1 MTADEEFKIIK
12 EFVDEKIGQFKK
24 PPKNSTYKYGDDKHL
39 LSLKK
44 SFINSRQSKININEP
59 KTITDDA
66 LWEYIKLQKNLSQD
80 KVDEFAKYHK
90 IAMSI
95 ETKLG
100 NLLESFIY
108 KYIKNFDWIWCSGNI
123 VQDIDFIK
131 KEIKDDNSVNWIA
144 LQVKNSDNSENAASS
159 RVRVGTKIIKW
170 YRRLSRVESKDNWEE
185 LINLVDENDK
195 DLKDQLTEKNYLTYL
210 KN

>member
-1 MTADEEFKIIK
+1 MEPEEEFEIIK
-12 EFVDEKIGQFKK
+12 EFVNSKIGKFKK
-24 PPKNSTYKYGDDKHL
+24 PSKNSKFKYGDKKHFI
-39 LSLKK
+39 SLKK
-44 SFINSRQSKININEP
+44 TFINSRQSKINISEP

-80 KVDEFAKYHK
+80 QVDEFAKYHK

-100 NLLESFIY
+100 SLLESFIY
-108 KYIKNFDWIWCSGNI
+108 KYIKNFGWIWCSGSI

-131 KEIKDDNSVNWIA
+131 KDTKKNKSVTWIS

-170 YRRLSRVESKDNWEE
+170 YRRLSRVESKDNWKE
-185 LINLVDENDK
+185 LVNLVDKKDK
-195 DLKDQLTEKNYLTYL
+195 NLKDQLSEKNYLKYL

>member
-1 MTADEEFKIIK
+1 MTLEEEFDVIK
-12 EFVDEKIGQFKK
+12 EFVDEKKGQFKK
-24 PPKNSTYKYGDDKHL
+24 PSKNANYKYGEEEHF

-44 SFINSRQSKININEP
+44 SFINSRKSKININEP

-66 LWEYIKLQKNLSQD
+66 LWEYIKLQKNLSQNQ
-80 KVDEFAKYHK
+80 VDEFAKYHK

-108 KYIKNFDWIWCSGNI
+108 KYVKDFNWIWCSGSI
-123 VQDIDFIK
+123 IQDIDFIK
-131 KEIKDDNSVNWIA
+131 KETNNDSSVNWIA

-159 RVRVGTKIIKW
+159 RVRVGTDIIKW
-170 YRRLSRVESKDNWEE
+170 YRRLSRVKKKDNWQE
-185 LINLVDENDK
+185 LINLINENGE
-195 DLKDQLTEKNYLTYL
+195 DLKDQLNEKNYLTYL
-210 KN
+210 KS

>member
-1 MTADEEFKIIK
+1 MNTHQEFEQIK
-12 EFVDEKIGQFKK
+12 EFVNDGMGLFKK
-24 PPKNSTYKYGDDKHL
+24 PSKSSKFKYNDDNHHE
-39 LSLKK
+39 SLKK
-44 SFINSRQSKININEP
+44 LFLNSRNSKVKIIEP

-66 LWEYIKLQKNLSQD
+66 LWEFIKLQKNLTQE
-80 KVDEFAKYHK
+80 KVKELAKYHK

-108 KYIKNFDWIWCSGNI
+108 DYIKEHNWIWCSGSI
-123 VQDIDFIK
+123 LQDIDFIK
-131 KEIKDDNSVNWIA
+131 KDIKDKKNYSWKA

-159 RVRVGTKIIKW
+159 RVRVGTTIVKWFRRLSKVKNKDNWSELVKIIKPGD
-170 YRRLSRVESKDNWEE
+170 KM
-185 LINLVDENDK
+185 LIKNLC
-195 DLKDQLTEKNYLTYL
+195 EKNYLKYL

>member
-24 PPKNSTYKYGDDKHL
+24 PPKNSTYKYGDEKHL

-159 RVRVGTKIIKW
+159 RVRIGTTIIKW
-170 YRRLSRVESKDNWEE
+170 FRRLSKVKNKDNWKE
-185 LINLVDENDK
+185 LVNIVKPGDKKLIKNLC
-195 DLKDQLTEKNYLTYL
+195 EKNYLKYF

>member
-1 MTADEEFKIIK
+1 MTLDEEFKIIK
-12 EFVDEKIGQFKK
+12 EFVDEEKGQFRK
-24 PPKNSTYKYGDDKHL
+24 PSKNSTYKYGDEKHF

-44 SFINSRQSKININEP
+44 SFVNARQSKININEP

-66 LWEYIKLQKNLSQD
+66 LWEYIKLQKSLSQD
-80 KVDEFAKYHK
+80 QVDEFARYHK

-131 KEIKDDNSVNWIA
+131 KETKEDNSVDWIP
-144 LQVKNSDNSENAASS
+144 LQVKNSDNSENSSSS
-159 RVRVGTKIIKW
+159 RVRVGTNIIKW
-170 YRRLSRVESKDNWEE
+170 YRRLSRIENKDNWQE
-185 LINLVDENDK
+185 LINLVDESDK
-195 DLKDQLTEKNYLTYL
+195 DLKNQLTEKNYLKYL
-210 KN
+210 KS